1 MRFLLIVVLSALLQL
16 FMPWWIVAV
25 VPFAVY
31 FWRPA
36 RSAFWIS
43 FLAIAVVWFGY
54 GYYLHLISDGAM
66 SDRIA
71 GIFSL
76 SNGYLLLFVTAFIG
90 GLVGGISGLSG
101 FLVKSALTER
111 LQRTSVPN

>member
-1 MRFLLIVVLSALLQL
+1 MNFLLILVLSALLQL
-16 FMPWWIVAV
+16 FAPWWIVAV

-36 RSAFWIS
+36 ASAFWVS
-43 FLAIAVVWFGY
+43 FLAIAIVWFGY

-66 SDRIA
+66 SNRIA

-76 SNGYLLLFVTAFIG
+76 SNGYILLFVTAFIG
-90 GLVGGISGLSG
+90 GLAGGISGLSG
-101 FLVKSALTER
+101 FLIKEILTER
-111 LQRTSVPN
+111 LQRPSSLN